1 MVHLHTFPSFCF
13 AASQF
18 SDRSVTPLG
27 PLYICTNLDLVTN
40 RFKQILLTSQV
51 GTSCGWCKKILELHR
66 IILDHP
72 IRAFAHVTALLLPR
86 RHDEAKALAMN
97 HKI

>member
-1 MVHLHTFPSFCF
+1 VDGAKH
-13 AASQF
+13 
-18 SDRSVTPLG
+18 
-27 PLYICTNLDLVTN
+27 
-40 RFKQILLTSQV
+40 
-51 GTSCGWCKKILELHR
+51 LELHR